1 MPRIT
6 ISYRREDS
14 GVITGRIFDR
24 LVARYGRDSIFRDID
39 NIPLGVDFRQHINH
53 VLDQSDIVLAIVGP
67 QWIGPRR
74 GQSRLANEA
83 DPVRVEIEAVLRRDV
98 PLIPVLVLR
107 ASMPQITQLPD
118 SLRDFAYR
126 NGIQVD
132 SGQDF
137 DQHIG
142 RLIRAMDT
150 MIESSATDKRPAS
163 GTGFGAQIHLT
174 VDALQEPTELL
185 APAVPVSAPPAPV
198 AAPAPR
204 PVAPPPPAVVR
215 EPAAPHPAPAPHSPA
230 VRGGGHRALIAAIAG
245 LAIGAAV
252 AYGVSVVLRPV
263 PSGDADREIVG
274 LRADLASAR
283 KQAAEAQDARD
294 SANRQA
300 TLTSGRLADAEA
312 RADKAEADLASAKK
326 TEGAQQ
332 TQIDQLTAQLNALRG
347 ASAAPAAASPAAAP
361 PPASAAE
368 MELTT
373 DQKRELQ
380 RALRVLGLYQGDAD
394 GGFGAGTQEAIRQF
408 QSFAGTPQTGTLTA
422 SEHKMLLSMGQGLS
436 ALLDQPATSPEGVA
450 AASIKGGD
458 QRYAR
463 AWNYDN
469 GKGVRA
475 DPAEAAYWYALAASD
490 GNAKAYTNLGTLV
503 AQGWAGTKADPAGAR
518 LLWWGASARGEAI
531 AMYDLGVLYE
541 RGIGVTADTGLAR
554 AWYQRAADHNHPDA
568 RAALKRLGG

>member
-24 LVARYGRDSIFRDID
+24 LVTRYGRDSIFRDID

-53 VLDQSDIVLAIVGP
+53 VLDQSDVVLAIVGP

-137 DQHIG
+137 DQHIN

-150 MIESSATDKRPAS
+150 MIVEVESGGHSPPGA
-163 GTGFGAQIHLT
+163 GFGSQAHLT
-174 VDALQEPTELL
+174 VDALDEAAELPAPSSAPSPVIAPPPRPAPPPT
-185 APAVPVSAPPAPV
+185 PAVTPTV
-198 AAPAPR
+198 AHAPAP
-204 PVAPPPPAVVR
+204 
-215 EPAAPHPAPAPHSPA
+215 AAH
-230 VRGGGHRALIAAIAG
+230 RGGGRALIAAIAG
-245 LAIGAAV
+245 LAIGAAA
-252 AYGVSVVLRPV
+252 AYGVSVVMRPAP
-263 PSGDADREIVG
+263 PSDADRQIAE
-274 LRADLASAR
+274 LRADLASAK
-283 KQAAEAQDARD
+283 KQAADAQDARD
-294 SANRQA
+294 AAGRQT
-300 TLTSGRLADAEA
+300 TLTNGRLADAEA
-312 RADKAEADLASAKK
+312 RADKAEAALADAKK
-326 TEGAQQ
+326 TEGAQGA
-332 TQIDQLTAQLNALRG
+332 QIDQLTAQLNAARG
-347 ASAAPAAASPAAAP
+347 APSAPAAAPSAP
-361 PPASAAE
+361 TATAAE
-368 MELTT
+368 TELTT
-373 DQKRELQ
+373 DQRRELQ

-394 GGFGAGTQEAIRQF
+394 GGFGAGTQEAIREF
-408 QSFAGTPQTGTLTA
+408 QSFSGTPQTGTLTA
-422 SEHKMLLSMGQGLS
+422 SEGKMLLTMGQGLS

-475 DPAEAAYWYALAASD
+475 DPAEAAYWYALAAAD
-490 GNAKAYTNLGTLV
+490 GNAKAYTNLGALA

-518 LLWWGASARGEAI
+518 LLWWAASARGEMI

-541 RGIGVTADTGLAR
+541 RGIGVTADTALAR

-568 RAALKRLGG
+568 RAALKRLGA